1 MTGLG
6 PYRKGKKAF
15 KLGRKNLAA
24 NRYQLL
30 LNRIE
35 LRKRN
40 AIKIMKLGITAAM
53 GAMQIA
59 MIQQTPIPKF
69 SLGCNCPPNE
79 VIINPCEH
87 PNEKTFALLRA
98 TINTANQIQQ
108 ILIQP

>member
-1 MTGLG
+1 MASIYMRSLG

-15 KLGRKNLAA
+15 KSGRKNLAA
-24 NRYQLL
+24 DRYQLL
-30 LNRIE
+30 LSRIE

-59 MIQQTPIPKF
+59 QIQQTPIPKF

-79 VIINPCEH
+79 AIINPCEY
-87 PNEKTFALLRA
+87 PK
-98 TINTANQIQQ
+98 
-108 ILIQP
+108 